1 MSVPDFNYKIEC
13 LSPQHNR
20 KNFDCGII
28 SLNNYLQKQAR
39 QDLTRF
45 LSAVFI
51 LEDTD
56 KQRIAGYYTLAST
69 AIQLADLP
77 ITITKKL
84 PQYPLIPATLLGRLA
99 VDLKYQGQ
107 GLGTFLL
114 FDALRRCQVSEI
126 ASMAVIVDAK
136 DEKAKTFYEYHQFIS
151 FPKQPLRLYL
161 PMTTIMK
168 IFNGLS

>member
-1 MSVPDFNYKIEC
+1 MGIPNFNYKIES
-13 LSPQHNR
+13 LSPQHDR
-20 KNFDCGII
+20 ENFDCGIK

-51 LEDTD
+51 LEDLD
-56 KQRIAGYYTLAST
+56 QQKIAGYYTLAAT

-77 ITITKKL
+77 NKITKKL
-84 PQYPLIPATLLGRLA
+84 PKYPLIPATLLGRLA
-99 VDLKYQGQ
+99 IDLRYQGQ

-114 FDALRRCQVSEI
+114 FDALHRCQVNEI

-136 DEKAKTFYEYHQFIS
+136 DEKTKAFYEYHQFIP
-151 FPKQPLRLYL
+151 FPQQPLRLYL
-161 PMTTIMK
+161 PMTTIIK
-168 IFNGLS
+168 ILG

>member
-1 MSVPDFNYKIEC
+1 MSIPDFNYKIES

-20 KNFDCGII
+20 ENFDCGIKP
-28 SLNNYLQKQAR
+28 LNNYLQKQAR

-56 KQRIAGYYTLAST
+56 QQRIAGYYTLAAT

-77 ITITKKL
+77 MTVRKKL
-84 PQYPLIPATLLGRLA
+84 PQYPFIPATLLGRLA

-126 ASMAVIVDAK
+126 VSMAVIVDAK
-136 DEKAKTFYEYHQFIS
+136 DEKAKAFYEYHQFIP

-161 PMTTIMK
+161 SMTTIVK
-168 IFNGLS
+168 IFN